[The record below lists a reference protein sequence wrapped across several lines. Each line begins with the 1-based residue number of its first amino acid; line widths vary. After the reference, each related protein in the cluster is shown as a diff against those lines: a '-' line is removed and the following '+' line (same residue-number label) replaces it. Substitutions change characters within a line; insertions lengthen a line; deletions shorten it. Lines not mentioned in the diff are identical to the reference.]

1 MHAMMVDE
9 PTWVPST
16 RLNISVPALAAAT
29 CAGYYLG
36 SLIGLQLRFPPA
48 TTSIL
53 WPPNAILTAA
63 LVLAPP
69 RRWFAILLP
78 VLPVHILIQV
88 STGWP
93 LSLILALFVTNCSE
107 ALIAAGGMTLLTNT
121 PWRFDTLRG
130 LAAFFLAAVLL
141 APVLSSFADAAVVN
155 LVRGEDYWRVWSN
168 RTAGN
173 ILAELTVVP
182 AVVGGTLAVLRWW
195 RRGAPLPRPEGI
207 VLALS
212 LVGIAWLNLSHSVN
226 RIPPLRAMS
235 SQTPLAVQLPVL
247 LWAAMRFGPTGAGVA
262 VLMTSIVGAWAVV
275 HGIGPF
281 AAIAPATTVTAI
293 TLSLIVVATT
303 LMWLATLVEER
314 RQTQHAL
321 AIRLEF
327 EGLLSRLS
335 SALVQQPSDEMPRAF
350 EKWLSRISGVLGIDA
365 LTVFSASTATSLT
378 RIYSWVDPRTPVNR
392 GAVEVEHFSWAR
404 RSLQFQDA
412 LLIPGVSTSA
422 VGRPAESQ
430 LDFRVGGAI
439 PLAGEGQV
447 LGALTFSSFSEPA
460 DGNLPANLWLV
471 GEVLAPALRRQRSED
486 ALRQSEVMNSAIL
499 HSLTAGVAVIDRS
512 GRLLQYNARW
522 QQATRGCDWITV
534 DLGENLLDTSR
545 VAGERGNPLAR
556 DIGNGVAAVLDGS
569 RDQYVVER
577 MADSGADT
585 TWWSLTAVPLNR
597 PEGGAV
603 LIRADITDLRR
614 AEMEAQ
620 RSRQQLA
627 HVSRVSTVGE
637 MTASLAHQLNQP
649 LAAIM
654 TNAQAAGRMLNM
666 STPDVE
672 EVRAILQDIVR
683 DDRRASDV
691 IQRLRQLLRKGE
703 LEMTDVNLTAAIREV
718 VDLVSTEAIVRNI
731 TVSFDFAR
739 EPVFVTGDRVQLQQ
753 VILNLLHNAMEAVTE
768 QQSTARRIVIG
779 SREDPDNELVAI
791 SVHDSGPGLRLGT
804 EEVVFEPFYTTKTGG
819 MGMGLSIVRSIV
831 EAHGGS
837 IHAKN
842 DVKGGTVVE
851 FQLPATVVEA

>member
-1 MHAMMVDE
+1 M
-9 PTWVPST
+9 
-16 RLNISVPALAAAT
+16 SVPALAAAT

-88 STGWP
+88 GTGWP

-130 LAAFFLAAVLL
+130 LAAFFLAAVLI
-141 APVLSSFADAAVVN
+141 APALSSFADAAVVN

-168 RTAGN
+168 RTTGN

-182 AVVGGTLAVLRWW
+182 AVVGGTLAMLRWW
-195 RRGAPLPRPEGI
+195 RRGGLMPRPEGI
-207 VLALS
+207 ILALS
-212 LVGIAWLNLSHSVN
+212 LVGIAWLNLSNSVS

-235 SQTPLAVQLPVL
+235 SQTPLAVQLPFL

-262 VLMTSIVGAWAVV
+262 ILMTSLVGAWAVV

-281 AAIAPATTVTAI
+281 ATVAPATTVTAI

-303 LMWLATLVEER
+303 LLWLATLVEER

-335 SALVQQPSDEMPRAF
+335 SALVQQPSGEMPRAF
-350 EKWLSRISGVLGIDA
+350 EKWLSRIGSVLGIDA
-365 LTVFSASTATSLT
+365 LTVFSASSTTSLA
-378 RIYSWVDPRTPVNR
+378 RIYSWMDPRTPVDR
-392 GAVEVEHFSWAR
+392 GALELEHVSWAR

-412 LLIPGVSTSA
+412 LLIPGVSSGGERF
-422 VGRPAESQ
+422 VESQ

-439 PLAGEGQV
+439 PLAGEGQL
-447 LGALTFSSFSEPA
+447 LGALTFSSFSEPP
-460 DGNLPANLWLV
+460 DGNLPANLWLI

-486 ALRQSEVMNSAIL
+486 ALRQSEVMKSAIL

-512 GRLLQYNARW
+512 GCLLQYNAKW
-522 QQATRGCDWITV
+522 QHATRGCDWINV
-534 DLGENLLDTSR
+534 DIGENLLETSR
-545 VAGERGNPLAR
+545 VAVERGNPLAR
-556 DIGNGVAAVLDGS
+556 DIRDGLAGVLDGS
-569 RDQYVVER
+569 RDRYVVER

-603 LIRADITDLRR
+603 LIRADITELRR
-614 AEMEAQ
+614 AEMEAH

-654 TNAQAAGRMLNM
+654 TNAQAAGRMLNLP
-666 STPDVE
+666 TPDVD
-672 EVRAILQDIVR
+672 EVRTILQDIVR

-703 LEMTDVNLTAAIREV
+703 LEMIGVNLTAAIREV
-718 VDLVSTEAIVRNI
+718 VDLVSSEAIVRNI
-731 TVSFDFAR
+731 TVSFDFAH

-753 VILNLLHNAMEAVTE
+753 VILNLLHNAMEAMAE
-768 QQSTARRIVIG
+768 QQSTTRRIVIG
-779 SREDPDNELVAI
+779 SREDHDNDVVAI
-791 SVHDSGPGLRLGT
+791 TVRDSGPGLRHGT
-804 EEVVFEPFYTTKTGG
+804 EDVVFEPFYTTKIGG

-842 DVKGGTVVE
+842 DMTGGTVVE
-851 FQLPATVVEA
+851 FQLPANVVEA